1 MYVRM
6 PGRGFGPLGIRACGA
21 RLFRQSPAAGKVDH
35 GMPFVWLR
43 QDWLFCSL
51 EPWRCLARRGL
62 SQPRR
67 AGDPEP
73 EASRRSARR
82 VGLPGRGPRTP
93 VANPAAARRAD
104 PCLNCTGLC
113 VYAVFLSQPRDL
125 RVADLSR
132 KDRAMQKYTAS
143 FLGRDC
149 PGVVATVSRLLGE
162 TGCNIVEVTQTILSG
177 EFAAIFVV
185 QAPDGCAGDALRE
198 RLIAGLASAEVDL
211 SVLVR
216 PAIEGQWGRGLDCDP
231 FVVTADGPDKPGLIA
246 AMSRVFARH
255 GVNIESL
262 KAILGEGGADRA
274 LFVFEVMVPES
285 VDLGRLRRELAC
297 EGQTR
302 HLRVSVQHRDIF
314 EAVHRVGSF

>member
-1 MYVRM
+1 
-6 PGRGFGPLGIRACGA
+6 
-21 RLFRQSPAAGKVDH
+21 
-35 GMPFVWLR
+35 
-43 QDWLFCSL
+43 
-51 EPWRCLARRGL
+51 
-62 SQPRR
+62 
-67 AGDPEP
+67 
-73 EASRRSARR
+73 
-82 VGLPGRGPRTP
+82 
-93 VANPAAARRAD
+93 
-104 PCLNCTGLC
+104 
-113 VYAVFLSQPRDL
+113 
-125 RVADLSR
+125 
-132 KDRAMQKYTAS
+132 MQKYTAS

-162 TGCNIVEVTQTILSG
+162 SGCNIVEVTQTILSG

-185 QAPDGCAGDALRE
+185 QAPDGGTGEALRE
-198 RLIAGLASAEVDL
+198 QLIAGLAEAEVDL

-216 PAIEGQWGRGLDCDP
+216 PAIEGQWSQGLNCDP

-314 EAVHRVGSF
+314 EAVHRVSSF